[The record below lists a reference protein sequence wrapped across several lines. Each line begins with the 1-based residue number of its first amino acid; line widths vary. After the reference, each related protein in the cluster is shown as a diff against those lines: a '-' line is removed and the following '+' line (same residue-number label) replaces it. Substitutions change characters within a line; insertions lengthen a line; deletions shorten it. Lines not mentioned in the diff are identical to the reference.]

1 MQLGDIIQFK
11 LQLDRD
17 DFMVESGVL
26 VGIGEEYA
34 DVDVADLEG
43 CIQCVRVPREHII
56 NSGGVE

>member
-17 DFMVESGVL
+17 DFMIESGVL

-43 CIQCVRVPREHII
+43 YVQPRRIK
-56 NSGGVE
+56 